1 MKASILLLALTAAL
15 ITSTSA
21 QAGWFDW
28 FEDNAD
34 KVIEA
39 VKSGDTSQVAEVAL
53 NNEQITNA
61 LKQALDKGAD
71 FAVEEL
77 SKDGGFLDN
86 PKVRISMPEKLQSI
100 EKVLR
105 QVGQDKYAD
114 EFETTMNIAAEQAV
128 PLTLNVLK
136 QAIKKMSVAD
146 ARSILE
152 GNVDAA
158 TNFLKR
164 VGSDDLSNQI
174 APIVQAATAKTG
186 VTKVYKTMYDKMG
199 FAGKYINLEDYDVDR
214 YVTDKTMDGLFIKIA
229 EEEKKIRENPQ
240 ERTTDLLKQV
250 FGG

>member
-15 ITSTSA
+15 ITATSA

-164 VGSDDLSNQI
+164 VGSDDLRNQI